1 MKLLIL
7 TTQDRFFLSHV
18 LERALYIKD
27 KGWEII
33 VATEKTSNTKRFN
46 ELNYKVLSE
55 LKRENRF
62 TI

>member
-18 LERALYIKD
+18 LERAQYIKD

-33 VATEKTSNTKRFN
+33 VATEKQVMIILDVYNNSD
-46 ELNYKVLSE
+46 
-55 LKRENRF
+55 LKH
-62 TI
+62 TIQR

>member
-1 MKLLIL
+1 MNPEFVFILLC
-7 TTQDRFFLSHV
+7 RKVFMGFCFF
-18 LERALYIKD
+18 AYFC
-27 KGWEII
+27 GQ
-33 VATEKTSNTKRFN
+33 EKTSNTKRFN